1 MASVLFKF
9 GNQAAF
15 DALASG
21 AGYDSNSLYFIED
34 TARLY
39 KGSVLMSE
47 QAIFTTTVPQFGSA
61 KENRIYVVTS
71 ADGVSL
77 YVKSSTEMVQVGGG
91 TVKAG
96 AITSIEAF
104 NESVITKAAGLVEGV
119 MPDSDTTIPTASA
132 VKGAIEKA
140 AAELSKKIEDL
151 GDPVVNASAARS
163 EDNSGTVITLTRAS
177 NTNPISLTVGD
188 LFLTSAEYDSV
199 THKLKLFVKD
209 VQQPVEVDL
218 GELIPQAV
226 TTADVAL
233 KEEIIVTTPVGNFK
247 KGDVINPAD
256 VADLQTLLVSMLS
269 QDSNPTVTQP
279 SASVTLN
286 NAGAKEVGTEFTPS
300 YSVTLNPGSYSANK
314 NGAQPTGITATSYAV
329 TDTNGGSASTQTGS
343 FTKFTVT
350 DSTNYSVNATVNY
363 GDGNI
368 PTTYLGKE
376 YAAGQIKAGSKTAKS
391 SSVTPFRNC
400 YWGYKGASNLISPA
414 TGITA
419 AQIKALGNKNSS
431 APSSLRAT
439 DMQQIFVAVPSR
451 LGYTS
456 MELKD
461 TGTGLPVTVSGSVT
475 VQVGGLN
482 DYSPIDYT
490 VFYSD
495 NAAAAPGTTTYSIT
509 LAK

>member
-96 AITSIEAF
+96 AITSIDAF
-104 NESVITKAAGLVEGV
+104 NESVITKAAGLVQGV

-140 AAELSKKIEDL
+140 ASELSKQIEDL

-199 THKLKLFVKD
+199 THKLKLFVKN
-209 VQQPVEVDL
+209 VEQPVEVDL

-226 TTADVAL
+226 TT
-233 KEEIIVTTPVGNFK
+233 
-247 KGDVINPAD
+247 AD

-314 NGAQPTGITATSYAV
+314 NGNQPTGITATSYAV

-400 YWGYKGASNLISPA
+400 FWGYKGASNLISPA

-431 APSSLRAT
+431 APNSLRAT

-451 LGYTS
+451 LGYKS

-461 TGTGLPVTVSGSVT
+461 TGTGLPVTVNGSVT
-475 VQVGGLN
+475 VQVGGVN

>member
-39 KGSVLMSE
+39 KGSVLMGE
-47 QAIFTTTVPQFGSA
+47 QAIFTTAVPQFSSA

-77 YVKSSTEMVQVGGG
+77 YVKSATEMVQVGGG

-104 NESVITKAAGLVEGV
+104 DESVITKAAGLVQGV

-140 AAELSKKIEDL
+140 ASELSKKIEDL

-199 THKLKLFVKD
+199 THKLKLFVKN
-209 VQQPVEVDL
+209 VEQPVEVDL

-247 KGDVINPAD
+247 KGDVIAPAN

-279 SASVTLN
+279 SASVILN

-300 YSVTLNPGSYSANK
+300 YSVTLNPGSYSDNK

-350 DSTNYSVNATVNY
+350 V
-363 GDGNI
+363 
-368 PTTYLGKE
+368 
-376 YAAGQIKAGSKTAKS
+376 
-391 SSVTPFRNC
+391 
-400 YWGYKGASNLISPA
+400 
-414 TGITA
+414 
-419 AQIKALGNKNSS
+419 AQTI
-431 APSSLRAT
+431 R
-439 DMQQIFVAVPSR
+439 
-451 LGYTS
+451 
-456 MELKD
+456 
-461 TGTGLPVTVSGSVT
+461 
-475 VQVGGLN
+475 
-482 DYSPIDYT
+482 
-490 VFYSD
+490 
-495 NAAAAPGTTTYSIT
+495 
-509 LAK
+509 